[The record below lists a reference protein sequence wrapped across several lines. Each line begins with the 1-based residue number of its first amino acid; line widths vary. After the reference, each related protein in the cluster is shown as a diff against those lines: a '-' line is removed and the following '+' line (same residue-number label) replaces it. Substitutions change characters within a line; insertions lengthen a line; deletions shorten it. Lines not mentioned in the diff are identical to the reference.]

1 MAAPETHLEMS
12 VRHVAEQENR
22 IVRQGV
28 LIEHLQKVG
37 VPIGDALE
45 LLCDMQIFL
54 EDMRA
59 HVRRISN

>member
-37 VPIGDALE
+37 VPIEDALE